1 MEDVKKLL
9 WEAVGK
15 QRTEVSFSNRFRD
28 IGFDDGKLR
37 LGWVKPPIWELV
49 ENSLNNIRKYIE
61 NKKEFIFVGIGGSI
75 NGVKAVLSLNKKN
88 NNIHCIDNLDPTVL
102 INVLSKI
109 KNFQDTIIVAISKS
123 ATTLETQII
132 ARSLKYAFCQL
143 ASKKKTLNI
152 DDYLKK
158 HFLWLVDK
166 DSFSKLDDLG
176 WQGYYR
182 LPIQVDGRNDIGG
195 RFSSP
200 HTLIFLLPLFL
211 IMKMD
216 ISKVK
221 NYYLKY
227 TSLID
232 RIVNKAY
239 RDALSYIDCQ
249 RVYFSVCVDRVF
261 KDNFRVWITQ
271 LFQESMGSKE
281 YIFPLKTFVTER
293 RIRKGFFMPI
303 YLDMEN
309 ISKVEKLMAYMYYLQ
324 NFVAFYSYFKRINFV
339 NQPYV
344 EKYKERMRQLH
355 KDDVGNIREINIRE
369 LVREIKQKLKPHH
382 IFIEIIVYFCDNKFN
397 RKLENF
403 LKRNFPKMRIL
414 IFTGSDWNHHSYQS
428 AYCSQDTL
436 YVILVKKNY
445 CLDDSLISKDILAEQ
460 VNTQKLIS
468 YATYLTL
475 EEKAILFSID
485 TESNS

>member
-1 MEDVKKLL
+1 
-9 WEAVGK
+9 
-15 QRTEVSFSNRFRD
+15 
-28 IGFDDGKLR
+28 
-37 LGWVKPPIWELV
+37 
-49 ENSLNNIRKYIE
+49 
-61 NKKEFIFVGIGGSI
+61 
-75 NGVKAVLSLNKKN
+75 
-88 NNIHCIDNLDPTVL
+88 
-102 INVLSKI
+102 
-109 KNFQDTIIVAISKS
+109 
-123 ATTLETQII
+123 
-132 ARSLKYAFCQL
+132 
-143 ASKKKTLNI
+143 
-152 DDYLKK
+152 
-158 HFLWLVDK
+158 
-166 DSFSKLDDLG
+166 
-176 WQGYYR
+176 
-182 LPIQVDGRNDIGG
+182 
-195 RFSSP
+195 
-200 HTLIFLLPLFL
+200 
-211 IMKMD
+211 
-216 ISKVK
+216 
-221 NYYLKY
+221 
-227 TSLID
+227 
-232 RIVNKAY
+232 VNKAY